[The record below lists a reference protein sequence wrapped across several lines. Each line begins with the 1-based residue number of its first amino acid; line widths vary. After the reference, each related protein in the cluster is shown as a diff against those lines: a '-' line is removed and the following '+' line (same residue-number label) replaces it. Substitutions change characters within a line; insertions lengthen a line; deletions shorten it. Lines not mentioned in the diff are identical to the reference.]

1 MEEDKNI
8 DQTKLAESVSD
19 NINML
24 FIRDFL
30 VKPLAL
36 EKVKKEFSK
45 PVPKDTKTDP
55 NGVEATD
62 YDKVETEIKEV
73 DSDYR
78 KGIVLKVPLDQAN
91 AKDNNS
97 YNWGVYDI
105 AIGDTIIYP
114 TKYGRWLDIL
124 KDTQLVST
132 HDILAVIKSKHD

>member
-1 MEEDKNI
+1 MN
-8 DQTKLAESVSD
+8 
-19 NINML
+19 
-24 FIRDFL
+24 
-30 VKPLAL
+30 
-36 EKVKKEFSK
+36 
-45 PVPKDTKTDP
+45 KTDP